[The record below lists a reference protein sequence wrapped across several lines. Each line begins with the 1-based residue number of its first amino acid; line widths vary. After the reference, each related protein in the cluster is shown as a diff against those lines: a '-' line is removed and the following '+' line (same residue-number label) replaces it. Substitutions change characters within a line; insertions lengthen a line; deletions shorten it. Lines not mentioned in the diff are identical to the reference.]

1 MEAEL
6 FNLRRAKEVQ
16 VAAVRTRA
24 QHHDRATANKGT
36 DEQDVQQARRA
47 IPRIEEVEDEEA
59 APKQPTVSTSN
70 SQPTIPE
77 HLYRNARD
85 AAYAP
90 PVNRNIAAQYKPSNE
105 KRPGPAYKT
114 LPPVHDP
121 TITANVYK
129 QSMDAPITITQW
141 ELLSMSPEV
150 RPQYRDSTTTR
161 RMPYTNGN
169 SAQNYLKMETGV
181 ADTQP
186 TYAAEQS
193 SFTFENTTNR
203 TLPEEALILPDPIEE
218 YYNTLRH

>member
-1 MEAEL
+1 MVHTIESRIVNETQALPTSYRQCSATYTLSSDERIATMEAEL

-24 QHHDRATANKGT
+24 QHHDRAPANKGT

-77 HLYRNARD
+77 HPYRNARD

-90 PVNRNIAAQYKPSNE
+90 PVNRNVAVPDKPNNG
-105 KRPGPAYKT
+105 KRPDPAYKT

-121 TITANVYK
+121 TIAANVYK
-129 QSMDAPITITQW
+129 RSMDAPITITQ
-141 ELLSMSPEV
+141 
-150 RPQYRDSTTTR
+150 
-161 RMPYTNGN
+161 
-169 SAQNYLKMETGV
+169 
-181 ADTQP
+181 
-186 TYAAEQS
+186 
-193 SFTFENTTNR
+193 
-203 TLPEEALILPDPIEE
+203 
-218 YYNTLRH
+218 